1 MCGIIILPIAFGK
14 GPFHTLYFQTK
25 VSCRKQKT
33 FILLYL
39 VWAAKVKLF
48 LKSMDCS
55 QAVTEACQLAWGL
68 LGHLEHWLGRRQTSH
83 PDLPAWFSPSTQ
95 QCDQIHQWAFSQPPL
110 SSTQLDSTR
119 LDSTQLN
126 STQLNSPSFHGGSS
140 LLHNNFSTGSWF
152 EMIPH
157 LEELILLHLLQGK
170 STGVVQTRCPHF
182 TCWVRWEPIPGIV
195 VMCLA

>member
-1 MCGIIILPIAFGK
+1 MQKAK
-14 GPFHTLYFQTK
+14 DFHSPLSGL
-25 VSCRKQKT
+25 SCKSKT
-33 FILLYL
+33 I
-39 VWAAKVKLF
+39 
-48 LKSMDCS
+48 S
-55 QAVTEACQLAWGL
+55 QVHGL
-68 LGHLEHWLGRRQTSH
+68 LSSCDWSLSAGLGAARSSGTLAGEKANITPWS
-83 PDLPAWFSPSTQ
+83 PCLVLPQYPTVWSNPSVSIFSTPPQLNSTR
-95 QCDQIHQWAFSQPPL
+95 L
-110 SSTQLDSTR
+110 NSTR